1 MVFVD
6 IETSFFENPDSIE
19 KLFYFQTS
27 YSTDESQHARSEVGN
42 EQQSYEAGIVSQW
55 RKDHCRFLVKE
66 GSCIAPSKAKH
77 NPQLTA
83 QQRQSYNMKLKP
95 LYLTVSIF
103 ACLPMGSIL

>member
-42 EQQSYEAGIVSQW
+42 EQQSYEAGIVSQ
-55 RKDHCRFLVKE
+55 
-66 GSCIAPSKAKH
+66 
-77 NPQLTA
+77 
-83 QQRQSYNMKLKP
+83 
-95 LYLTVSIF
+95 
-103 ACLPMGSIL
+103 